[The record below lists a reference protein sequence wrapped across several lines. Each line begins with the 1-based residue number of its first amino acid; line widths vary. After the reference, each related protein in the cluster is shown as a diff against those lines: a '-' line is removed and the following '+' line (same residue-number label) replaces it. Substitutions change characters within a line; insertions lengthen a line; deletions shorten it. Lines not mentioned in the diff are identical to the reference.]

1 MVANGPV
8 LGIAKTSVPQ
18 YDRGRYTG
26 AVTQL
31 QNCTS
36 EAGITAAV
44 DFRPSL
50 AWDCTGLQGRLSCS
64 VKRRIFAATLAQLV
78 GVAVQAIT
86 VNVISSSV
94 RVVMVLRCSVMI
106 GAWPSDSSASLSYA
120 TASSVVAAIRNV
132 SSSTFQND
140 DALRIFDWTTFAELA
155 PSSSTSAPFTSN
167 PILPSS
173 TLPPP
178 SPTATAPPPAS
189 SSAAQGA
196 ATNALTR
203 DEIIGVSIGTTL
215 VLVAVICLLLFRTGI
230 KKMCLRVVR
239 RSDDSR
245 LQQKLVPR
253 QSPRGVALVE
263 A

>member
-8 LGIAKTSVPQ
+8 FGITKTSVPQ

-31 QNCTS
+31 QNCTA
-36 EAGITAAV
+36 EAGIAATV
-44 DFRPSL
+44 NFRPSF
-50 AWDCTGLQGRLSCS
+50 AWDCTGLQGSLSCS
-64 VKRRIFAATLAQLV
+64 VKRRIFASSLAQLV
-78 GVAVQAIT
+78 GVAVQAIA
-86 VNVISSSV
+86 VISHSSD

-106 GAWPSDSSASLSYA
+106 SAWPSDSSVSLSYA

-155 PSSSTSAPFTSN
+155 PSSSTSSPFTSN
-167 PILPSS
+167 PVLPSS

-178 SPTATAPPPAS
+178 SPTATVPPPAS
-189 SSAAQGA
+189 PDAATGA
-196 ATNALTR
+196 ATNGLTR
-203 DEIIGVSIGTTL
+203 DQILGVSIGTTL
-215 VLVAVICLLLFRTGI
+215 VLVAVICLFLFRTGI

-253 QSPRGVALVE
+253 QSPHGAALVE

>member
-8 LGIAKTSVPQ
+8 LSIAKTSVPQ

-36 EAGITAAV
+36 EALIAAAV
-44 DFRPSL
+44 DFRPSS
-50 AWDCTGLQGRLSCS
+50 AWDCAGPQGRLSCS
-64 VKRRIFAATLAQLV
+64 VKRRIFAASLAQVV

-86 VNVISSSV
+86 VISNSSV
-94 RVVMVLRCSVMI
+94 RVVMVLRCSAMI
-106 GAWPSDSSASLSYA
+106 NAWPSDSSVPLRFA

-132 SSSTFQND
+132 SGSTFQND
-140 DALRIFDWTTFAELA
+140 DALRIFDWTTFVELT

-167 PILPSS
+167 PIIPSS

-178 SPTATAPPPAS
+178 SPTATVPPPAS
-189 SSAAQGA
+189 PNAAPDA

-203 DEIIGVSIGTTL
+203 EQILGVSIGTTL
-215 VLVAVICLLLFRTGI
+215 VLVAVICLFLFRTGI
-230 KKMCLRVVR
+230 KKMCLRIVR

-253 QSPRGVALVE
+253 QSPHGVALVE